1 MTDASSLPL
10 STSAAAPAGVDTAP
24 LKRAARWQPAE
35 YAFWLLPVAGWFAF
49 PDDLALLTQIAITA
63 LFALSL
69 DIVLGY
75 AGMITLGHA
84 AFFGLGAYA
93 AGMMPAY
100 LGIGDPLL
108 GLLAAALVAGLG
120 GFASSY
126 LVLRGTGLT
135 RLMVTVGLGMM
146 LYEAANK
153 ASGFTGGVDGLAG
166 VEMAPVLGLFEFD
179 LYGRTAYVYAM
190 AVLFV
195 LFVVARRIVMS
206 PFGLSLKAIHQNE
219 QRMPALGVC
228 VNTRLRAAWTLGAV
242 LAGVAGALLTQTTQ
256 FVALDVLGFPR
267 SAEILLILIL
277 GGAGRL
283 YGALVGTVVFLL
295 LHHVLAD
302 LDPEYWQLWIGLI
315 LIGVVLFAR
324 DGILGGLSR
333 LVRRLAPRRMRP

>member
-1 MTDASSLPL
+1 MTDLSASLP
-10 STSAAAPAGVDTAP
+10 AVDTGP
-24 LKRAARWQPAE
+24 LKRAARWRPAE
-35 YAFWLLPVAGWFAF
+35 FGFWLLPVAGWFLF

-120 GFASSY
+120 GFGTSF

-135 RLMVTVGLGMM
+135 RLMVTVGIGMM

-153 ASGFTGGVDGLAG
+153 ASGFTGGVDGLPG
-166 VEMAPVLGLFEFD
+166 VDMAPVLGLFEFD
-179 LYGRTAYVYAM
+179 LYGQTAYIYAVV
-190 AVLFV
+190 VLFGMF
-195 LFVVARRIVMS
+195 LIARRIVMS
-206 PFGLSLKAIHQNE
+206 PFGLSLKAIHQNDT
-219 QRMPALGVC
+219 RMPALGVS
-228 VNTRLRAAWTLGAV
+228 VNSRLRVAWTLGAV
-242 LAGVAGALLTQTTQ
+242 FAGVAGALLTQTTQ
-256 FVALDVLGFPR
+256 FVALDVLGFSR
-267 SAEILLILIL
+267 SAEVLLILIL

-283 YGALVGTVVFLL
+283 YGALVGTIAFLL
-295 LHHVLAD
+295 LHHVLAG

-324 DGILGGLSR
+324 DGILGGLAR
-333 LVRRLAPRRMRP
+333 LGARLHLRRARP